1 MLWCSKVN
9 GVVVI
14 ILRHFKVTEVIC
26 VVICNFCNQVLPQG
40 DDPDGSRRQQSA
52 FDFVPSLVIIFFTPD
67 KWTTLALRLISWL
80 LVTFKSIEMFRV
92 EGISSRRKVT
102 SFSSSIWTLA
112 FMRKLSFLIAK
123 LLISTGDFCLL
134 HLSKSRCLLEEKQT
148 PCTFGHFC
156 LNKHVKIASLVGV
169 LNRGYVMN
177 VSC

>member
-14 ILRHFKVTEVIC
+14 ILPHFKVTEVIC
-26 VVICNFCNQVLPQG
+26 VVVCNIRSSHRVSLI
-40 DDPDGSRRQQSA
+40 DPDGSRRQQSA

-80 LVTFKSIEMFRV
+80 LVTFESIEMFRV

-112 FMRKLSFLIAK
+112 FMRTLSFLIVK
-123 LLISTGDFCLL
+123 LLIFTGNFCLL
-134 HLSKSRCLLEEKQT
+134 YLSKSRCLLEEKQT
-148 PCTFGHFC
+148 PRT
-156 LNKHVKIASLVGV
+156 LVASV
-169 LNRGYVMN
+169 
-177 VSC
+177 